1 MTSSRRDLLKGG
13 LLMTAG
19 ALVPNAIAGAQEAVR
34 RPQSRR
40 SPSAL
45 PVSIRTSSASS
56 SSPATASSTAPAS
69 CSISSRR

>member
-19 ALVPNAIAGAQEAVR
+19 ALVPNAIAGAQDAAPAAKPAV
-34 RPQSRR
+34 
-40 SPSAL
+40 PSVL
-45 PVSIRTSSASS
+45 PGSIRTSSASS
-56 SSPATASSTAPAS
+56 SSPATAISIAPAS